1 LKLLQKA
8 SKAQYSPNW
17 HIGHWLWFCRYIY
30 FHPKKGTCT
39 NWAIVGT
46 FAVIWQS
53 LRVYYLCINYFPDY
67 RPPKVYYSSI
77 LQQYLYQYDIFRI
90 QVAAIMSR
98 ERLIIIAA
106 LVIYAPELITL
117 HTIYS

>member
-1 LKLLQKA
+1 
-8 SKAQYSPNW
+8 
-17 HIGHWLWFCRYIY
+17 
-30 FHPKKGTCT
+30 
-39 NWAIVGT
+39 
-46 FAVIWQS
+46 
-53 LRVYYLCINYFPDY
+53 
-67 RPPKVYYSSI
+67 VYYSSI